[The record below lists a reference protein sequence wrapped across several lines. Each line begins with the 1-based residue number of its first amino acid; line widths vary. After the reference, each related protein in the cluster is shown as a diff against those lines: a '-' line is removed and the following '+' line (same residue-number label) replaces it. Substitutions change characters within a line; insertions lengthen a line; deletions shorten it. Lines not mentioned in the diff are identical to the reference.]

1 MTELDNKYRLIKE
14 FTQKRG
20 LNFRKFCLYQ
30 NKITV
35 ETKTIR
41 KIEKYEVRIENLGLE
56 TLYQADNVLIGKIW
70 FYICL
75 VAPILVYILQ
85 FFPGQDLPTT
95 NLVMLHIGFWF
106 FALLNYLKQ
115 HQDDII
121 LKGSNNLAFY
131 RNIPNEQSVLKFIEL
146 VKLTTKQRLK
156 LKYFKID
163 NYTDENELKQTM
175 NWLLEQDIIS
185 NTEYKDVLSEYKLKN
200 I

>member
-1 MTELDNKYRLIKE
+1 MAELDNKHRLIKE

-41 KIEKYEVRIENLGLE
+41 KIEKYEVRIENLGFDI
-56 TLYQADNVLIGKIW
+56 LYQADNVLIGKIW

-75 VAPILVYILQ
+75 FAPILVYILK
-85 FFPGQDLPTT
+85 FIPGQNLPTT
-95 NLVMLHIGFWF
+95 NLIIIHISCWF
-106 FALLNYLKQ
+106 FALINYTKQ

-121 LKGSNNLAFY
+121 LKGPNDLTFY
-131 RNIPNEQSVLKFIEL
+131 RDIPNEQSVLEFLEL
-146 VKLTTKQRLK
+146 VKLTTKEQLK
-156 LKYFKID
+156 RKYLNTD
-163 NYTDENELKQTM
+163 NYADDNEFRHTM
-175 NWLLEQDIIS
+175 NWLLERDIIS
-185 NTEYKDVLSEYKLKN
+185 MSEYKNVLNEYKLKY